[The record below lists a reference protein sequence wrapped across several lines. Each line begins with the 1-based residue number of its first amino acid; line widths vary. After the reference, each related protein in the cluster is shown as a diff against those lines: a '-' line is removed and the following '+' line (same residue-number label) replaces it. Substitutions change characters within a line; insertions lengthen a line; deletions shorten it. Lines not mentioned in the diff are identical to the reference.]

1 MKEIV
6 RLHVFDPK
14 LKREV
19 GIMEPDEIVK
29 RLSKPTEDIELDY
42 DEGHNVR
49 MGTSRELIGETVRV
63 GGVGLEITGPL

>member
-6 RLHVFDPK
+6 RLYVYDSK

-19 GIMEPDEIVK
+19 GINDPDEIVK
-29 RLSKPTEDIELDY
+29 RLIKPTEDIELDY
-42 DEGHNVR
+42 DVGRNVR

-63 GGVGLEITGPL
+63 GEIEFEIPKH

>member
-6 RLHVFDPK
+6 RLHMFDPK

-19 GIMEPDEIVK
+19 GIMDPEEIVK

-42 DEGHNVR
+42 DEGTNVK

-63 GGVGLEITGPL
+63 GEIEFKIPNH